1 MDSPE
6 YCEINSDM
14 TLQYI
19 NRILMEEDID
29 EKASIYE
36 DRDVLQA
43 TEKPF
48 YDILE
53 QAYPSSDKEIV
64 MNNDNRVA
72 CPDDSSNNYPE
83 GACSGSFINVFQ
95 GPQSMYL
102 TSNDCTSETEHLS
115 LQFTEGAEE
124 ANKFVPIIEK
134 LAVDL
139 DSSELTASKQ
149 MTPATVGEK
158 GKRVNKIRSHP
169 NVNLELLNVQNSKHL
184 AISASETIRDGTFD
198 NILLCTGQLYCDAA
212 HLREMKAKEAGD
224 NSQNAQSKEYS
235 QGKVKSRAK
244 KQQEEAIDL
253 RALLIQCAE
262 AIASNNQ
269 PFDRELLTKIRNHS
283 SPHGDGYQRLAIYFV
298 DALEARIAGTGSQM
312 YQKLMAKRT
321 STTDMLN
328 AYRLFTAACPFTKV
342 AYYYSNQ
349 TIVDVSVGR
358 PRVHIIDFG
367 IVFGFQWPS
376 LIQRLANRE
385 GGPPNLRITGIDV
398 PEPGFRPC
406 KKIEETGKRLAEY
419 AEMFN
424 VPFQYQAVASRWENI
439 CIKDL
444 NIDKDEVLIINCLHQ
459 MNNLSDETE
468 DIDSARDRVLR
479 IMKRMNPE
487 ALIIGVTNGL
497 YNSPF
502 FLPRFREALFY
513 YSSQFDML
521 NSTVA
526 RSHEARILI
535 ERDLLGADVFNVVA
549 CEGAERIERPESY
562 KQWQVRILKAG
573 FKQLPVNQTILKSSV
588 ERKKELYHEDF
599 VIDEDS
605 GWLLQGWKGRI
616 LHTVS
621 SWKPKESYTNQ

>member
-1 MDSPE
+1 MDSSE
-6 YCEINSDM
+6 YCEINSNM
-14 TLQYI
+14 TLEYI
-19 NRILMEEDID
+19 NRILLEEDID
-29 EKASIYE
+29 EKPIIYQE
-36 DRDVLQA
+36 RDALQA

-48 YDILE
+48 YDILG
-53 QAYPSSDKEIV
+53 QVYPSPAKEIV
-64 MNNDNRVA
+64 LNSDSQG
-72 CPDDSSNNYPE
+72 PDDISNNYHE
-83 GACSGSFINVFQ
+83 GACSGSLDNDFLGAQ
-95 GPQSMYL
+95 GMHL
-102 TSNDCTSETEHLS
+102 IANDYGSETDHLS
-115 LQFTEGAEE
+115 LQFTKGAEE
-124 ANKFVPIIEK
+124 ANKFVPIVEK
-134 LAVDL
+134 LVVDL
-139 DSSELTASKQ
+139 GSSELAVSKQ
-149 MTPATVGEK
+149 MTQATVGQK
-158 GKRVNKIRSHP
+158 GNHVNKIRSHP
-169 NVNLELLNVQNSKHL
+169 HVNLELLNTKNSKHL
-184 AISASETIRDGTFD
+184 AISGSETIRDETFD
-198 NILLCTGQLYCDAA
+198 SVLLCTGQLSRDAA
-212 HLREMKAKEAGD
+212 HLREMKAKEARD
-224 NSQNAQSKEYS
+224 SSQIAQSKEYGK
-235 QGKVKSRAK
+235 GKVKSRAR

-253 RALLIQCAE
+253 RALLTQCAE

-269 PFDRELLTKIRNHS
+269 PFDRELVTKIRDHS
-283 SPHGDGYQRLAIYFV
+283 SPYGDDSHRLAIYFV

-312 YQKLMAKRT
+312 YQKLMARRT
-321 STTDMLN
+321 STTDMLK

-349 TIVDVSVGR
+349 TIVDVSVER

-376 LIQRLANRE
+376 LIQRFANRQ

-424 VPFQYQAVASRWENI
+424 VPFQYQCVASRWENI

-459 MNNLSDETE
+459 LNNLSDETE

-479 IMKRMNPE
+479 IMMRMNPE
-487 ALIIGVTNGL
+487 VLIIGVTNGL

-521 NSTVA
+521 NSTVI

-549 CEGAERIERPESY
+549 CEGAERIEKPETY

-588 ERKKELYHEDF
+588 ARKKDLYHEDF
-599 VIDEDS
+599 VVDEDS

-616 LHTVS
+616 LHALS

>member
-29 EKASIYE
+29 EKASIYQ

-43 TEKPF
+43 TEKPL
-48 YDILE
+48 YDILG
-53 QAYPSSDKEIV
+53 QAYPSSAKEIV
-64 MNNDNRVA
+64 MNSDNQVV
-72 CPDDSSNNYPE
+72 CPGDSSDNYRE
-83 GACSGSFINVFQ
+83 GACSGSFINVFP
-95 GPQSMYL
+95 GPQGMCL
-102 TSNDCTSETEHLS
+102 TSNDCTSETEDLS

-124 ANKFVPIIEK
+124 ANEFVPIIEK
-134 LAVDL
+134 LAVEL
-139 DSSELTASKQ
+139 DSSELTVSKQ

-158 GKRVNKIRSHP
+158 GKLVNKIRSHP
-169 NVNLELLNVQNSKHL
+169 EVNLELLDMRDTKHL
-184 AISASETIRDGTFD
+184 AISASETIRDETFD
-198 NILLCTGQLYCDAA
+198 NVLLCTGQLYRDAA
-212 HLREMKAKEAGD
+212 HLREMKAKEAHD
-224 NSQNAQSKEYS
+224 SSQNAQSKEYG

-253 RALLIQCAE
+253 RALIIQCAE

-269 PFDRELLTKIRNHS
+269 PFDRELLTKIRYHA
-283 SPHGDGYQRLAIYFV
+283 SPHGDGSQRLAIYFV
-298 DALEARIAGTGSQM
+298 DALEARIAGNGSLM

-321 STTDMLN
+321 STTDMLK
-328 AYRLFTAACPFTKV
+328 AYRLFTAACPFTTV

-358 PRVHIIDFG
+358 QRVHIVDFG

-376 LIQRLANRE
+376 LIQRLAKRE

-398 PEPGFRPC
+398 PEPGFHPC
-406 KKIEETGKRLAEY
+406 KKIEEAGKRLTEY

-424 VPFQYQAVASRWENI
+424 VAFQYQAVASRWENI

-444 NIDKDEVLIINCLHQ
+444 NIDNDEVLIINCLHQ
-459 MNNLSDETE
+459 MSNLSDETE

-479 IMKRMNPE
+479 IMKRMNPDV
-487 ALIIGVTNGL
+487 LIIGVTNGS

-502 FLPRFREALFY
+502 LLPRFREALFY

-521 NSTVA
+521 DSTVA
-526 RSHEARILI
+526 RSHEDRILI

-549 CEGAERIERPESY
+549 CEGAERIEKPESY

-588 ERKKELYHEDF
+588 KKKREFYHEDF
-599 VIDEDS
+599 VVDEDS

-616 LHTVS
+616 LYAVS